1 MTLMIHAV
9 SINTDESYI
18 VNVLILL
25 SDNLLRIFIDK
36 SIIRYVLVET
46 NLKLKWEII
55 FKKEENEHWSK

>member
-1 MTLMIHAV
+1 MIHAV